1 MGIIASCCNNNDSL
15 TITNENNSFL
25 NFNLEIFNSFHLVNE
40 LSYKDYKKIL
50 KKIVK
55 KNRIEY
61 FRYEKL
67 KEFFTNKNSEYYQF
81 HIKLFPLYNEFIII
95 EDLFI
100 FMLPFYHD
108 KSKFRCILD
117 FMQVNSIIANLLNF
131 LDLIKRIYENVIFY
145 ESRIIYDN
153 LLINK
158 GFGKI
163 KVDDKFIEEYK
174 SKIELFE
181 IKKEFLGL
189 SFIDEIK
196 DYIYKVNC
204 TINSN
209 NDQFA
214 ITPSDDFNSMINEEI
229 VYCLDKELENYLS
242 YQSILTNIEKF
253 IRIDNNII
261 NNNN

>member
-1 MGIIASCCNNNDSL
+1 MGIISSCCNTKNDSL
-15 TITNENNSFL
+15 TITKENNSFL
-25 NFNLEIFNSFHLVNE
+25 DFNLEIFNTFHFVNE

-81 HIKLFPLYNEFIII
+81 HLKLFPLYNEIHLI

-108 KSKFRCILD
+108 KSKFKCILD

-145 ESRIIYDN
+145 ETRIIYDH
-153 LLINK
+153 LLDNK
-158 GFGKI
+158 AFSKY
-163 KVDDKFIEEYK
+163 KVDDNFIEQYK

-181 IKKEFLGL
+181 TKKEFLAS

-209 NDQFA
+209 IDRFA
-214 ITPSDDFNSMINEEI
+214 ITESDDFNSMINEEI

-253 IRIDNNII
+253 IRIDNNIFKK
-261 NNNN
+261 